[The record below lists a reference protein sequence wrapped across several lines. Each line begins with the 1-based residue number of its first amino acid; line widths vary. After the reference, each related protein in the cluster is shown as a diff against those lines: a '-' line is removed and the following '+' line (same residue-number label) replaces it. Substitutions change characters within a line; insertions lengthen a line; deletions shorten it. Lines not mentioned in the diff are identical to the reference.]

1 MKYQL
6 VIQFSQEL
14 EGGFDRLINIEDEL
28 DKNLSINAEVDG
40 HDFGSGQMNIF
51 ILTDEPLETF
61 EQIKKILI
69 RNNNL
74 LNEAKMAY
82 RDIQKNN
89 FIILWPKDLKEF
101 EVI

>member
-1 MKYQL
+1 MPLKYQL

-51 ILTDEPLETF
+51 IFPT
-61 EQIKKILI
+61 
-69 RNNNL
+69 
-74 LNEAKMAY
+74 
-82 RDIQKNN
+82 
-89 FIILWPKDLKEF
+89 
-101 EVI
+101 